1 MEVYEHS
8 ITPEES
14 RNYHHF
20 YYELQQLNLRD
31 WIKAY
36 IFTVCFVSVICLTAK
51 SIAPYIFM
59 IFWYMSSTL
68 EKSAMFTGTYA
79 VILAHFSRSIQ
90 LNAMMDKY
98 LKEHINEDVLTGKVQ
113 FKKIKITNTRIKM
126 YYIKNDLNNISY
138 YC

>member
-14 RNYHHF
+14 RNYHYF
-20 YYELQQLNLRD
+20 YYELQQLGIRD

-36 IFTVCFVSVICLTAK
+36 IFTVCFVCVICLTAK
-51 SIAPYIFM
+51 SMFPYVFM
-59 IFWYMSSTL
+59 IFWYMSTTL

-79 VILAHFSRSIQ
+79 VILAHFSRSVQ

-98 LKEHINEDVLTGKVQ
+98 LKKRINEDVLTGKVQ

-126 YYIKNDLNNISY
+126 YYIKNDLTGI
-138 YC
+138 

>member
-20 YYELQQLNLRD
+20 YYGLQQLCFTD
-31 WIKAY
+31 WVKAY
-36 IFTVCFVSVICLTAK
+36 IVTACIATVICLAANN
-51 SIAPYIFM
+51 IFPYIFM
-59 IFWYMSSTL
+59 MFWYKSGTF
-68 EKSAMFTGTYA
+68 EKSVIFTGTYA
-79 VILAHFSRSIQ
+79 MILSHFSRSIQ
-90 LNAMMDKY
+90 LNAMTDKY
-98 LKEHINEDVLTGKVQ
+98 LKKPINEYVLTGKVR
-113 FKKIKITNTRIKM
+113 FKKIKVTGTRIKL

>member
-14 RNYHHF
+14 RNYHYF
-20 YYELQQLNLRD
+20 YYELQQLGIRD

-36 IFTVCFVSVICLTAK
+36 IFTICFVSIICLAAK
-51 SIAPYIFM
+51 NIFPYVFM
-59 IFWYMSSTL
+59 IFWYMSTTL

-90 LNAMMDKY
+90 FNAMMDKY
-98 LKEHINEDVLTGKVQ
+98 LKKRINEDVLTGKVQ
-113 FKKIKITNTRIKM
+113 FKKIKITNTQIKM
-126 YYIKNDLNNISY
+126 YYIKNDLTGI
-138 YC
+138 